1 MKYEFVKVEGAKE
14 IELVTTYL
22 RKLASEGQKIIV
34 LSARQPEAR
43 FALRDYLRSIN
54 IITRSITFGCV
65 DGSKNKYA
73 YLKKM
78 IKKINPKEK
87 VVVFEDT
94 LKNIQMLLPLEEDYP
109 DLVFDFV
116 HVHAPETDEE
126 LEEANRNQYRRK
138 NVTAQYGTEK
148 YQRTLKR
155 IHPKMKRR
163 LIGLG
168 VNKHSEKRV
177 KKVKAFKRSKSS
189 PPGGA

>member
-1 MKYEFVKVEGAKE
+1 MKIAVCLGIKQQKE
-14 IELVTTYL
+14 
-22 RKLASEGQKIIV
+22 
-34 LSARQPEAR
+34 
-43 FALRDYLRSIN
+43 
-54 IITRSITFGCV
+54 
-65 DGSKNKYA
+65 
-73 YLKKM
+73 
-78 IKKINPKEK
+78 
-87 VVVFEDT
+87 
-94 LKNIQMLLPLEEDYP
+94 NIQMLLPLEEDYP

-177 KKVKAFKRSKSS
+177 KKVKALLREEPKWAIIKKQLDAV
-189 PPGGA
+189 GVTHMATIK